1 MKTFATCCLAA
12 LLLCCASNFL
22 FAQKV
27 PVKKPPVRRPPA
39 AVKNAV
45 ENDMEKKYAD
55 PQRQKGKE
63 ELEKITYEND
73 TRYKDPTNKVQAT
86 ITFEDKTF
94 KKKGEVKKTTVSK
107 VIFGKVGECMVNE
120 EGDKNETWFIYNY
133 ADKANY
139 VCNIKDKSAMKMPLI
154 NAKKMAEKMAKKEAE
169 REEADNNMTGWKATD
184 VYETINGFKARKYIY
199 TYDKNPKYSTMEAW
213 LSKDIS
219 INLSGNYMMGA
230 RLDSYKFPASSN
242 TAKDMVEGFIVRQI
256 LYNKKEEP
264 VSQRDLKSFTKTADE
279 KYFDMSGFK
288 VIDVLSAL

>member
-1 MKTFATCCLAA
+1 MKTFVTCCLAA
-12 LLLCCASNFL
+12 LLLLSINNFL
-22 FAQKV
+22 FAQK
-27 PVKKPPVRRPPA
+27 PPIKKPPVRPPA
-39 AVKNAV
+39 AAKNAV
-45 ENDMEKKYAD
+45 EKDMEKKYAD

-73 TRYKDPTNKVQAT
+73 TRYKDPNNKVQAT

-94 KKKGEVKKTTVSK
+94 KKKGEIKKTTVSK

-139 VCNIKDKSAMKMPLI
+139 VCNIKDKSAIKMPLI

-169 REEADNNMTGWKATD
+169 REESDKDMAGWKATD
-184 VYETINGFKARKYIY
+184 IYETINGFKARKYIY
-199 TYDKNPKYSTMEAW
+199 TYDNKPKYSYMEVW

-230 RLDSYKFPASSN
+230 RLETYKFPASST
-242 TAKDMVEGFIVRQI
+242 TAKDMIDGFIVRQI
-256 LYNKKEEP
+256 LYNKSNEP
-264 VSQRDLKSFTKTADE
+264 VSQRDLKAFTKTADE
-279 KYFDMSGFK
+279 KYFDMSAFK
-288 VIDVLSAL
+288 VVDVLSGL

>member
-1 MKTFATCCLAA
+1 MKTFVPCCLAA
-12 LLLCCASNFL
+12 LLLLGAHPTL

-27 PVKKPPVRRPPA
+27 PVKKPPVRPPA
-39 AVKNAV
+39 AAKNAV
-45 ENDMEKKYAD
+45 EDAMGKKYAE

-73 TRYKDPTNKVQAT
+73 TRYKDPNNKVQAT

-94 KKKGEVKKTTVSK
+94 TKKGEIKKTTISK
-107 VIFGKVGECMVNE
+107 VIFGKTGECMVNE

-139 VCNIKDKSAMKMPLI
+139 VCNIKDKSAIKMPLI

-169 REEADNNMTGWKATD
+169 REESDKDMAGWKATD
-184 VYETINGFKARKYIY
+184 TYETINGFKARKYIY
-199 TYDKNPKYSTMEAW
+199 TYEKNPKYSVLEAW
-213 LSKDIS
+213 LSKEVS
-219 INLSGNYMMGA
+219 LNLSGNYMMGA
-230 RLDSYKFPASSN
+230 RLDSYKFPAGSN

-264 VSQRDLKSFTKTADE
+264 VSQRDLKSLTKTADE
-279 KYFDMSGFK
+279 KYFDMTGFK
-288 VIDVLSAL
+288 VIDVLSTL